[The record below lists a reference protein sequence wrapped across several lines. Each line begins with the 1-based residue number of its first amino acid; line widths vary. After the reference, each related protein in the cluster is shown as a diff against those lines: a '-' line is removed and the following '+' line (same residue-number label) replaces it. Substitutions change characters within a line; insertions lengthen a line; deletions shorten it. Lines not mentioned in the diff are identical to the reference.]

1 MTIPSENSGAQR
13 AAGLAV
19 APLMD
24 LNMPR
29 LNGITA
35 TARIKQAFPHV
46 VVIGLS
52 IYATDETRQI
62 MRAAGATTV
71 ISKDLAVEQLRD
83 EIFESV
89 NRRSTASH

>member
-1 MTIPSENSGAQR
+1 M
-13 AAGLAV
+13 
-19 APLMD
+19 
-24 LNMPR
+24 
-29 LNGITA
+29 GITA
-35 TARIKQAFPHV
+35 TTRIKQAFPHV

>member
-1 MTIPSENSGAQR
+1 
-13 AAGLAV
+13 
-19 APLMD
+19 
-24 LNMPR
+24 MPR
-29 LNGITA
+29 LDGITA

>member
-1 MTIPSENSGAQR
+1 M
-13 AAGLAV
+13 
-19 APLMD
+19 
-24 LNMPR
+24 
-29 LNGITA
+29 GITA
-35 TARIKQAFPHV
+35 TTRIKQAFPHV

-52 IYATDETRQI
+52 IYATDETCQV